1 MHTVDQL
8 VKGAKNEILFYLS
21 AVVIRHTLNGP
32 ISDCKRWVCLRGLLP
47 KIFGSST
54 QLYEI
59 QTGGWP
65 TEVLHVVKTRDVR
78 KWELNTCDK
87 FVNLRA
93 EVLFVG
99 RYFVVTYIKCEST
112 IKIYTRC
119 YIQ

>member
-1 MHTVDQL
+1 M
-8 VKGAKNEILFYLS
+8 KGAKNEILFYLS

-32 ISDCKRWVCLRGLLP
+32 ISDCKRWVCLRGLLL